1 MKQKKNYAYRQEN
14 KTSQIILRLAVWYF
28 LAVQFVPRG
37 VDLHH
42 QLKRKSCDF
51 NEFKEDESGQY
62 VTLKHDTLQETS
74 ERPYVR

>member
-1 MKQKKNYAYRQEN
+1 M
-14 KTSQIILRLAVWYF
+14 WHF

-37 VDLHH
+37 VEFHH
-42 QLKRKSCDF
+42 QLKRKSFEF

-74 ERPYVR
+74 GRPYALKNGFMQLMTSDVVLLSPFIS